1 MQLPHRIGRYTLLQK
16 IANGG
21 MAEIYLGRYNGAQ
34 GFSKPV
40 AIKRILPSSTKDAQ
54 FTTALVD
61 EAMALVQLPHQ
72 NIVQVYELGEDGDHL
87 FISMEY
93 VNGVDVGRML
103 SVLMKKGE
111 ALPPKLALYVMAQ
124 VLQGLTFVHGVTGS
138 DGQPLGLIHR
148 DISPQNILCSWNG
161 GVKIA
166 DFGIAKGTH
175 RTAHT
180 VVNQIKGKYAYMSPE
195 QAAGKRVDQRVDLYA
210 TGIILF
216 ELLSGKRLYEGTSD
230 LEVIEMVKSSSIPL
244 ERISHV
250 PPELRQICAVALSRG
265 RDDRYQS
272 ASEFL
277 SAVNQ
282 CAVTTG
288 QIAYGSEFG
297 DYLKDLFPSDVH
309 SVDERLALAAGDCG
323 FGVTRVMT
331 CSSKKGESKE
341 SWLHLP
347 SFKRG
352 LVISSLIIMGMVLPA
367 GASKDAAVIEQVPAR
382 VESEQ
387 IMLAKPQPQP
397 QPEPAQQ
404 VNQPSIAEVVG
415 KKETTRKAVPQK
427 PESTTGSISVSAQPW
442 GVISIPGYVS
452 GRESPLR
459 GVRVKNGTHT
469 VTVKHVPTNSSVTRK
484 VKIAGN
490 TVLCFA
496 RFGSKS
502 TMNCK

>member
-1 MQLPHRIGRYTLLQK
+1 MQLPYRIGRYTLLSK

-21 MAEIYLGRYNGAQ
+21 MAEIYLGRYDGAQ

-40 AIKRILPSSTKDAQ
+40 AIKRILPSTTKDAQ
-54 FTTALVD
+54 FTTALID

-103 SVLMKKGE
+103 RALMKKGGD
-111 ALPPKLALYVMAQ
+111 LPAKLALYVIAQ
-124 VLQGLTFVHGVTGS
+124 VLQGLSFVHGVTGS

-166 DFGIAKGTH
+166 DFGIAKGGH

-180 VVNQIKGKYAYMSPE
+180 AVNQIKGKYAYMSPE
-195 QAAGKRVDQRVDLYA
+195 QAAGKNIDQCIDLYA

-230 LEVIEMVKSSSIPL
+230 LEVIEMVKSSRIPL
-244 ERISHV
+244 EAIEHV
-250 PPELRQICAVALSRG
+250 SPELRQICAIALSH
-265 RDDRYQS
+265 DPEDRYQS

-297 DYLKDLFPSDVH
+297 DYLKSLLPSDVH
-309 SVDERLALAAGDCG
+309 SVDERLALAVNDCG
-323 FGVTRVMT
+323 MGKTRVMT
-331 CSSKKGESKE
+331 LPSQKVDKE
-341 SWLHLP
+341 SWFHPP

-367 GASKDAAVIEQVPAR
+367 GAAKDVPSTEQIPAR
-382 VESEQ
+382 VESKQ
-387 IMLAKPQPQP
+387 VVLAQPQPQP
-397 QPEPAQQ
+397 QPQPVQS

-415 KKETTRKAVPQK
+415 SKAQPKKVAPKASAP
-427 PESTTGSISVSAQPW
+427 TTGSISVSVQPW
-442 GVISIPGYVS
+442 GVITIPGYVS
-452 GRESPLR
+452 GRESPMR

-469 VTVKHVPTNSSVTRK
+469 VTVKHAPTNSKISRRVK
-484 VKIAGN
+484 VAGKR
-490 TVLCFA
+490 VRCFA
-496 RFGSKS
+496 KFGAKASMS
-502 TMNCK
+502 CK

>member
-1 MQLPHRIGRYTLLQK
+1 M
-16 IANGG
+16 
-21 MAEIYLGRYNGAQ
+21 
-34 GFSKPV
+34 
-40 AIKRILPSSTKDAQ
+40 
-54 FTTALVD
+54 
-61 EAMALVQLPHQ
+61 
-72 NIVQVYELGEDGDHL
+72 GESL
-87 FISMEY
+87 
-93 VNGVDVGRML
+93 
-103 SVLMKKGE
+103 
-111 ALPPKLALYVMAQ
+111 APKLALYAIAQ
-124 VLQGLTFVHGVTGS
+124 VLQGLSFVHGVTGS

-195 QAAGKRVDQRVDLYA
+195 QASGKRVDQRVDLYA

-230 LEVIEMVKSSSIPL
+230 LEVIEMVKSSRIPL
-244 ERISHV
+244 ELISHV
-250 PPELRQICAVALSRG
+250 PPELRQVCAIALSRD

-288 QIAYGSEFG
+288 QIAYAGEFG
-297 DYLKDLFPSDVH
+297 DYLRELFPSDVQNI
-309 SVDERLALAAGDCG
+309 DERLALAANDCG
-323 FGVTRVMT
+323 VGKTRVMT
-331 CSSKKGESKE
+331 LPSQKIDKE
-341 SWLHLP
+341 RWFDPP

-352 LVISSLIIMGMVLPA
+352 LVVSSLIIMGMVLPA

-387 IMLAKPQPQP
+387 VMLTKPQP
-397 QPEPAQQ
+397 QPEPAPEPAQP
-404 VNQPSIAEVVG
+404 VNQPSIAEIVG
-415 KKETTRKAVPQK
+415 TNAQPKQVAPKEPVSP
-427 PESTTGSISVSAQPW
+427 TGSISVSAQPW
-442 GVISIPGYVS
+442 GVITIPGYVS

-469 VTVKHVPTNSSVTRK
+469 VTVKHAPTNAQISREVK
-484 VKIAGN
+484 VAGN
-490 TVLCFA
+490 SVRCFA
-496 RFGSKS
+496 RFGARS
-502 TMNCK
+502 TMSCK